1 MKTKTVTV
9 EGYWQDEPSRIYTV
23 LVALGEWDGVE
34 DEADRDIFYYMDGE
48 PLSVGDTIAEDFIVT
63 EILKT

>member
-1 MKTKTVTV
+1 MKNETVTV
-9 EGYWQDEPSRIYTV
+9 QGYWQGEPSRIYTV

-48 PLSVGDTIAEDFIVT
+48 PLGVGDRIAEDFIVT
-63 EILKT
+63 EILK